1 MKVRL
6 AKTAGFCMGVRRA
19 MDIVLETANKARGP
33 VRTEGPLIHNRQVLE
48 LLEARGVSE
57 LGEEPDLSDTTVVVR
72 AHGIT
77 PARRKELK
85 QRGANIR
92 DATCPHVAR
101 VQAIVK
107 KATVQGRAAV
117 IVGDPG
123 HGEVVGI
130 QGFATSGGFVIQ
142 SPEQVDELPD
152 LDAVS
157 VVAQTTQH
165 RETYESVVR
174 QLKAR
179 YADCEVHDTI
189 CDATSDR
196 QQEAIELANE
206 LDAMVI
212 VGGRDSANTQRLVE
226 LGKATGTPTF
236 HVETDD
242 ELDLAALRHFG
253 QVGVTAGASTPTWL
267 IARTIEGLHSVNLDK
282 LPWAARLAGSAFRL
296 LVHTNLYVAAGALA
310 MTYANCRLMGVAPH
324 ALPWIAFLYVF
335 SMQTLNMIVDKK
347 AESLNDPGRG
357 RFVSRHETMMLASS
371 IGSTALAIV
380 ASAFLAGWAA
390 FALIVVASA
399 LGGVY
404 RIRFIP
410 RLLQAWFSVSRLF
423 DLPGTREI
431 FITGAWAVSTAF
443 IPALAGHA
451 ELEPSLAVAFC
462 FTGAMVFLR
471 TIVLDIRDFQ
481 GDQVVGRETLPTFFG
496 LGVSKVL
503 VVCGIV
509 AVGGVMVWAP
519 RVGWAPDVCYP
530 LLACLAY
537 AGTYLLLYHLRV
549 VTARLAVEGTVDANF
564 LLAGL
569 IALIW

>member
-157 VVAQTTQH
+157 VGAQTTQH

-380 ASAFLAGWAA
+380 ASAFLAG
-390 FALIVVASA
+390 
-399 LGGVY
+399 
-404 RIRFIP
+404 
-410 RLLQAWFSVSRLF
+410 
-423 DLPGTREI
+423 
-431 FITGAWAVSTAF
+431 
-443 IPALAGHA
+443 
-451 ELEPSLAVAFC
+451 
-462 FTGAMVFLR
+462 
-471 TIVLDIRDFQ
+471 
-481 GDQVVGRETLPTFFG
+481 
-496 LGVSKVL
+496 
-503 VVCGIV
+503 
-509 AVGGVMVWAP
+509 
-519 RVGWAPDVCYP
+519 
-530 LLACLAY
+530 
-537 AGTYLLLYHLRV
+537 
-549 VTARLAVEGTVDANF
+549 
-564 LLAGL
+564 
-569 IALIW
+569 